1 MLPAAQTPAAAL
13 RGEGGKDGCNGC
25 GRKGVEGLGRSF
37 DTQESSGGHKHAGI
51 IKESLRELSG
61 TRAERFCSTGSPATW

>member
-1 MLPAAQTPAAAL
+1 MLPAAQTPPAAL
-13 RGEGGKDGCNGC
+13 VGEGGKDGRNGC

-51 IKESLRELSG
+51 VKESLGELSG